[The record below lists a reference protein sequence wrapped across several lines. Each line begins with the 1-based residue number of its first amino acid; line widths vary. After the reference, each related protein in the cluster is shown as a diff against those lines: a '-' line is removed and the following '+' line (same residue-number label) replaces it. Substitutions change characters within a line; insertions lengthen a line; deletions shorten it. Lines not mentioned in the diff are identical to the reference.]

1 MFQFLHSFVTYFL
14 FSSPIDDLTGKFDCY
29 GRSELAKQ
37 EERRQKKFWEEAMKA
52 DINARIERAKM
63 SNKIPQMTIDIVS
76 INTWLELGEK

>member
-1 MFQFLHSFVTYFL
+1 MNSFATYVRIF

-52 DINARIERAKM
+52 DINARIERAKE

-76 INTWLELGEK
+76 INTWLELGEI